1 MSIVYLITT
10 RNIQINNFVRNNT
23 LVWVVYSNL
32 HNCNILVSWSKIR
45 KYLVIDQENLLFLP
59 KRCYFSSIFPRNSLS
74 LHKTQLFM
82 KVEREDINRLKVVL
96 AERKKTNKW
105 LAEQLGKDPATVSK
119 WCTNTSQPGLETL
132 LEIAKCLNVD
142 VKDLLWSSTNKQQ

>member
-1 MSIVYLITT
+1 
-10 RNIQINNFVRNNT
+10 
-23 LVWVVYSNL
+23 
-32 HNCNILVSWSKIR
+32 
-45 KYLVIDQENLLFLP
+45 
-59 KRCYFSSIFPRNSLS
+59 
-74 LHKTQLFM
+74 M

-96 AERKKTNKW
+96 AEQKKTNKW

-142 VKDLLWSSTNKQQ
+142 VKDLLWSSTNKQHQL